1 MGQPAHPKAQASTQP
16 AIHEPLILL
25 RNSERATWRR
35 CRLRWVWT
43 YDKRLAPPRE
53 KGALSF
59 GTLIHAALELRYP
72 PGRKRGPHPAITF
85 RELYNAQDHDFS
97 QWDEEGN
104 KVDALELGVAML
116 ETYVNE
122 YGNDDK
128 IEVIHPEQSIQ
139 IDVHDKQGNY
149 ICTWVGT
156 VDAVYYD
163 LARSTRRRRVVGLLD
178 HKTAKTI
185 SEDVSVISSYGEQ
198 GISYLWA
205 AEYWLHDQDILPAGE
220 HVDHI
225 FFNWLR
231 KAMPDTRPKN
241 AAGHYLNNP
250 SKDVLWQACEDRH
263 LVVPKKAV
271 IAELMEALRKVGVDP
286 MQLGE
291 PSKRQ
296 SKPLLWRS
304 TLDVS
309 QRSLDEINRRIRA
322 EAWEIAQF
330 RAGKLPLTKNPTRDC
345 SWDCSFKEVCELH
358 EMGADYESMLELE
371 FSTWDPYESHELA
384 LENT

>member
-1 MGQPAHPKAQASTQP
+1 MGQG
-16 AIHEPLILL
+16 ELVLL

-35 CRLRWVWT
+35 CRLKWVWT
-43 YDKRLAPPRE
+43 YDRRLNPPRE
-53 KGALSF
+53 KGALTF
-59 GTLIHAALELRYP
+59 GRMCHLALELRYP
-72 PGRKRGPHPAITF
+72 PGRKRGPHPAESF
-85 RELYNAQDHDFS
+85 REIYDSQDQDFS

-104 KVDALELGVAML
+104 KVDARELGIAMM
-116 ETYVNE
+116 TSYVKE
-122 YGNDDK
+122 YGNDDR
-128 IEVIHPEQSIQ
+128 IEIIQPEQSIQ
-139 IDVHDKQGNY
+139 IDVYDRQGNY
-149 ICTWVGT
+149 LCTWVGT

-163 LARSTRRRRVVGLLD
+163 LVRSTRKQRVIGLLD
-178 HKTAKTI
+178 HKTAKTV
-185 SEDVSVISSYGEQ
+185 EEEMSVISGYGEQ

-205 AEYWLHDQDILPAGE
+205 AEFWLHDNGFLPAKE

-231 KAMPDTRPKN
+231 KALPDPRPQNK
-241 AAGHYLNNP
+241 AGLYLNNP
-250 SKDVLWQACEDRH
+250 GKDVLWAEVERLH

-271 IAELMEALRKVGVDP
+271 IADLKEALALAGEDP

-291 PSKRQ
+291 ISKKQ
-296 SKPLLWRS
+296 PPPLLHRS

-330 RAGKLPLTKNPTRDC
+330 RKGLLPLTKNPTKDC
-345 SWDCSFKEVCELH
+345 KWDCSFKEACELH

-371 FSTWDPYESHELA
+371 FTTWSPYEAHELA
-384 LENT
+384 LEKT